1 MVGPLQGLSR
11 GTGPSERVR
20 SVNER
25 SSHHRVVSGQNC
37 TMLNHRPT
45 DRSHTR
51 IPPGAVLELDAPD
64 GSAGPCELFIL
75 QKWSFGAGAE
85 RLCASACGYGDTR
98 GTEWSYPTYTML
110 NAWASDRLMWPR
122 GRSGGVTKHPLVGP
136 KTVFFREYLVRVTFR
151 VQNVIQHGA
160 CGLCRPWVLCT
171 ITHCVDVTSVCMPDP
186 ITVPCSRESCK
197 YLYAATGRVRCQSTS
212 RRYNQVQSR
221 HRGSTHIFSTS
232 HCTQWRV

>member
-45 DRSHTR
+45 DRSHMR

-110 NAWASDRLMWPR
+110 NARASDRLMAARTIWRCHKTP
-122 GRSGGVTKHPLVGP
+122 SGGPQNSV
-136 KTVFFREYLVRVTFR
+136 FREYLVS
-151 VQNVIQHGA
+151 NVEMIA
-160 CGLCRPWVLCT
+160 L
-171 ITHCVDVTSVCMPDP
+171 
-186 ITVPCSRESCK
+186 
-197 YLYAATGRVRCQSTS
+197 
-212 RRYNQVQSR
+212 
-221 HRGSTHIFSTS
+221 
-232 HCTQWRV
+232 